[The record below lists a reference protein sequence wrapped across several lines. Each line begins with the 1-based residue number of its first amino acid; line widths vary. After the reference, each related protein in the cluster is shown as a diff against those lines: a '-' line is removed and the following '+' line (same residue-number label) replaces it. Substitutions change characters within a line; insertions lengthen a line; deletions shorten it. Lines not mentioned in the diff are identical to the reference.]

1 MNIDTIS
8 NASSPPRAPLP
19 EVATTLARQPGVQ
32 TKISEAAKP
41 AQVAEDQ
48 EQKAPDKHEVK
59 QAVEK
64 ISEFVSSRQ
73 SELSFSIDDA
83 SGSQIVKIMDIQ
95 TKQVIRQFPSEEAV
109 AIAKAL
115 DKLQGL
121 LIKDKA

>member
-1 MNIDTIS
+1 MNIDLIS
-8 NASSPPRAPLP
+8 SVNSPPRAPLP
-19 EVATTLARQPGVQ
+19 EVTATSARQSGVQ
-32 TKISEAAKP
+32 AKRP
-41 AQVAEDQ
+41 ETEKSFQAVESP
-48 EQKAPDKHEVK
+48 EKKAPEK
-59 QAVEK
+59 QDVEKAVEK

-109 AIAKAL
+109 AIAQAL

-121 LIKDKA
+121 LIRDKA

>member
-1 MNIDTIS
+1 MNIDLIS
-8 NASSPPRAPLP
+8 NVTSPPRPP
-19 EVATTLARQPGVQ
+19 QTEVAVATRQPEAKLK
-32 TKISEAAKP
+32 TPEAAKP
-41 AQVAEDQ
+41 LPVADDQ
-48 EQKAPDKHEVK
+48 NQKAPDKFSVR

-64 ISEFVSSRQ
+64 LAEFVSSRQ

-109 AIAKAL
+109 AIAQAL

-121 LIKDKA
+121 LIRDKA

>member
-8 NASSPPRAPLP
+8 NQSPPPRVALP
-19 EVATTLARQPGVQ
+19 EVAATGARQPGVQ
-32 TKISEAAKP
+32 AKAPETARLSP
-41 AQVAEDQ
+41 AVENGDK
-48 EQKAPDKHEVK
+48 KAPDTLEVK
-59 QAVEK
+59 RAVEK

-73 SELSFSIDDA
+73 SELSFSIDDI

-95 TKQVIRQFPSEEAV
+95 TQQVIRQFPSEEAV
-109 AIAKAL
+109 AIAHAL

>member
-1 MNIDTIS
+1 MNIDMIS
-8 NASSPPRAPLP
+8 NVASPPRAALP
-19 EVATTLARQPGVQ
+19 EVAATAARQTG
-32 TKISEAAKP
+32 
-41 AQVAEDQ
+41 AQVKVPEAEKSSQVAKAQ
-48 EQKAPDKHEVK
+48 EQKAPDKLDVK
-59 QAVEK
+59 QAVER

-109 AIAKAL
+109 AIAQAL